1 MSAATIEILLVE
13 DNKDDAAL
21 TVRALARARL
31 RNQVHV
37 ATTGTEAL
45 AFLGHLPPY
54 EAAPRPDLILLDLD
68 LPGVDGQT
76 VLERIKGDEQLR
88 AVPVIVVSGSLNPA
102 DVQRAYRLHAN
113 AYVGKPIEPKAF
125 LDAVSS
131 IEEFWLQVV
140 TLP

>member
-31 RNQVHV
+31 GNQVHV
-37 ATTGTEAL
+37 ATTGAEAL
-45 AFLGHLPPY
+45 AFLRHQPPY
-54 EAAPRPDLILLDLD
+54 ETAPRPDLVLLDLD
-68 LPGVDGQT
+68 LPGVDGRT
-76 VLERIKGDEQLR
+76 VLEQIKGDEQLR

-102 DVQRAYRLHAN
+102 DVERAYRLHAN
-113 AYVGKPIEPKAF
+113 AYVAKPIEPKAF
-125 LDAVSS
+125 LEAVRS